1 MDMLKFCST
10 CRRVNQENFHGY
22 IAWVEEDCY
31 ECPIC
36 GDKMIDTSIS
46 VDEYYIIDKISDEV
60 NFLEAMIK
68 LKEDDIIEYQL
79 RMSRFRTQVQ
89 QQDDIKQLVEEKY
102 IPRCPNCNS
111 PNVQP
116 ISSVKSFFS
125 IALGGI
131 FSNMINKT
139 YECND
144 CGYTW

>member
-1 MDMLKFCST
+1 MDKLKFCST

-60 NFLEAMIK
+60 NFLEKMIK

-79 RMSRFRTQVQ
+79 RMSQFKTQVQ
-89 QQDDIKQLVEEKY
+89 QQDVIKQLVEEKY

-111 PNVQP
+111 PNIQP

-144 CGYTW
+144 CGHTW

>member
-46 VDEYYIIDKISDEV
+46 VDEYYIIDKIS
-60 NFLEAMIK
+60 
-68 LKEDDIIEYQL
+68 EYQL